1 MAVGNLE
8 LINSFEV
15 TSTVTSFDCDNIFS
29 ANYDVYMVA
38 IDGIQE
44 VSALQWIRIRF
55 LDNTGTVITASEY
68 DYAQLTMYSNATFV
82 DTTRGVSQDNLTY
95 SGIGNTDDSGTNSI
109 LYVYNPY
116 DSSSYTFT
124 QAQSSFTT
132 SAILNG
138 TKGIGVHKSAETIRG
153 IRFYVSSGNFGS
165 GFFRIYGLAS
175 N

>member
-15 TSTVTSFDCDNIFS
+15 TSTVTSFDCDNVFS
-29 ANYDVYMVA
+29 ANYDVYMIA

-44 VSALQWIRIRF
+44 VTAPQWLRIRF
-55 LDNTGTVITASEY
+55 LDSTGTVITASEY
-68 DYAQLTMYSNATFV
+68 DYAQLRMPSNGAFAQEKNTA
-82 DTTRGVSQDNLTY
+82 QDNLLY
-95 SGIGNTDDSGTNSI
+95 AGIGYTNDGGTNSI

-116 DSSSYTFT
+116 DSGSYTFV
-124 QAQSSFTT
+124 QAQSSFT
-132 SAILNG
+132 SGVLQG
-138 TKGIGVHKSAETIRG
+138 TKGIGVHKSAETVRG
-153 IRFYVSSGNFGS
+153 IHFYQSSGNFGS